1 MTPVIRDPIAHQ
13 FCATFPSPDAME
25 RALATAC
32 VQDAEIV
39 RQRGLKAEFRFEGI
53 RAAFRRFL
61 LSDYESPVRG

>member
-13 FCATFPSPDAME
+13 FCATFPSPGEME
-25 RALATAC
+25 EALRMAR
-32 VQDAEIV
+32 VRNGEIV
-39 RQRGLKAEFRFEGI
+39 RKRGLNAEFRFEGL

>member
-13 FCATFPSPDAME
+13 FCATFPSPDAM
-25 RALATAC
+25 RDALNVAK
-32 VQDAEIV
+32 VRNAEIV
-39 RQRGLKAEFRFEGI
+39 RRRGLKAEFRFEGI